1 VSRVPY
7 TKFFVRVPADLTF
20 VAASLAAIVADRV
33 GCEKGRWG
41 RRARAADGRSRL
53 ELQLSRWLLAAQL
66 LGEDVGTPS
75 RYGSSCDG
83 RAWQEHGLMH
93 GQLQHSYVLRAAR
106 VSF

>member
-33 GCEKGRWG
+33 GQGAHCCGRVH
-41 RRARAADGRSRL
+41 RSRL